1 MRTLL
6 KAWAF
11 FQRDLRTDL
20 SYKLS
25 FAVQG
30 VHVLVMTASY
40 YFLARF
46 VGERTPDGYAAFP
59 FMAIGIAV
67 NGYMTTCLTC
77 FTQAIRGGA
86 TTGTLKAVLTTPTS
100 ASVFIALSA
109 IYPCTRALVDAV
121 IYLLG
126 ASLLGLSLAHV
137 SLPAV
142 ALLFGLSTLAF
153 SSVGILSATFALVFK
168 HGDPIVWL
176 FVSLSWLLGGVF
188 YPIDAL
194 PHLLQ
199 RVARLLPISH
209 VLDGIRAA
217 LLNGAGVGEV
227 LPQIGALAIFAALG
241 VPVGLMAFHLGVQR
255 ARRRGTLSHF

>member
-1 MRTLL
+1 MRTLR

-11 FQRDLRTDL
+11 FLRDLRTDV

-25 FAVQG
+25 FIVQG
-30 VHVLVMTASY
+30 VHVLLMIASY

-46 VGERTPDGYAAFP
+46 IGEQSPDGYAPFP
-59 FMAIGIAV
+59 FMAVGIAV
-67 NGYMTTCLTC
+67 NGYMTTCLAC
-77 FTQAIRGGA
+77 FTQAIRGGE
-86 TTGTLKAVLTTPTS
+86 TTGTLKAVLATPTS
-100 ASVFIALSA
+100 STAFIALSA
-109 IYPCTRALVDAV
+109 IYPCTRALIDAI

-126 ASLLGLSLAHV
+126 ASLFGLSLANV

-142 ALLFGLSTLAF
+142 AMLFALSTLAF
-153 SSVGILSATFALVFK
+153 GSVGILSASFTLVFK

-194 PHLLQ
+194 PPLLQ
-199 RVARLLPISH
+199 AAARLLPIAY
-209 VLDGIRAA
+209 VLDGTRAS
-217 LLNGAGVGEV
+217 LLNAAGVGQV

-241 VPVGLMAFHLGVQR
+241 VPLSLMAFHWSVQR
-255 ARRRGTLSHF
+255 ARRTGTLNHF